1 MNDTQTGENGE
12 LSGSTTDTGV
22 SFRTDAKHGLRIGRM
37 EFVRS
42 VRSVRNNRQQLG
54 GILISATFF
63 VGLTFFALPATY
75 EFGISVRNQSQPELV
90 ARVARQTT
98 VVVLG
103 FLVLFGLRT
112 AERIHR
118 IDHESL
124 ILTTVTPRA
133 TLIGLLIA
141 EIGRLFA
148 FLGAPMVVVYL
159 AFVLGVQSPL
169 TALVIPVVV
178 LPVIGS
184 TAVFGYIIGLGLNY
198 LGRRLPLSSRAKTIL
213 WPVLFVVFFVA
224 SQTVP
229 QLVLEGVISL
239 PFDTVRELL
248 AASPLTAYGELLF
261 VGTPAQPSI
270 HPVAGLVAIGFI
282 ASIPVGFS
290 AAARVACR
298 LWFTDS
304 QGSSNSSTPTTTS
317 GPQGFGRS
325 RTPPPL
331 RWVQSG
337 RMAWQLLVCVS
348 RSPRRLIH
356 LTVPLIIAGSTITPL
371 FQAADLSNAV
381 SQILQYGPFVL
392 PILGALF
399 SGATLCLNPLGDDE
413 EVLPALVLTAVVPRQ
428 LVSAR
433 LLTALVIGFPFA
445 VFLPA
450 ILSASGPISFVE
462 GRFIL
467 FFGLVLTLAS
477 GGMGLGIGALIP
489 RYEAS
494 KTMGIEAVTPS
505 MPAMFAHAFAVGIA
519 GVVGIFV
526 VPDSLSSGLL
536 GFGVYIIVLFVAGI
550 GGFLYACRQFN
561 GYQL

>member
-1 MNDTQTGENGE
+1 MNDTQIGETGD
-12 LSGSTTDTGV
+12 LSGTTTDTSV
-22 SFRTDAKHGLRIGRM
+22 DSRTDAKHGLRIGRM

-42 VRSVRNNRQQLG
+42 VRSVRNNRRQLG
-54 GILISATFF
+54 GIVISALFF

-103 FLVLFGLRT
+103 LLVLFGLRT

-159 AFVLGVQSPL
+159 AFVLGVRSPL
-169 TALVIPVVV
+169 TALVIPVVA
-178 LPVIGS
+178 LPMIGS

-224 SQTVP
+224 SQAAP

-270 HPVAGLVAIGFI
+270 HPIAGVVAIGFI

-356 LTVPLIIAGSTITPL
+356 LTFPLIIAGSTIPPL
-371 FQAADLSNAV
+371 FQSTDFSNAA

-399 SGATLCLNPLGDDE
+399 GGATLCLNPLGDDE

-450 ILSASGPISFVE
+450 IFSAIGPISLVE
-462 GRFIL
+462 GLFIV
-467 FFGLVLTLAS
+467 FFGLVLTFAS
-477 GGMGLGIGALIP
+477 GGIGLGIGALIP

-536 GFGVYIIVLFVAGI
+536 GFGVYIIVLFVAGT
-550 GGFLYACRQFN
+550 GGSLYACGQFSR
-561 GYQL
+561 YQL